1 MTALDFIVL
10 SLAAGALVHVWFR
23 GSIFTELRAYT
34 EIRTELP
41 PDDELLND
49 MPAPAESDDRASVP
63 LWMRLGDRVLPTF
76 VCELLVCHF
85 CLSHHTP
92 YILALLFF
100 LPSLFVTA
108 PWAVFLFKLPVYSL
122 AATRLGNILNA
133 IVPSTVKYNDE

>member
-1 MTALDFIVL
+1 MTTLDFIVL
-10 SLAAGALVHVWFR
+10 TLAAGAVVHVWFR
-23 GSIFTELRAYT
+23 GSIFTEPRAYT
-34 EIRTELP
+34 EARTDLP
-41 PDDELLND
+41 MSDEALAD
-49 MPAPAESDDRASVP
+49 MPAPDEDDDSEPVP
-63 LWMRLGDRVLPTF
+63 LWMRLADRVVPTF

-122 AATRLGNILNA
+122 AATRLGNIINA
-133 IVPSTVKYNDE
+133 IAPPAVRYKDE